1 MGLFGYTND
10 EVSRRSKEIAIR
22 KVNGAE
28 AGDVLQLLSRDIFW
42 TALPAVLLGA
52 AVAWFVGGKWLEQ
65 FSDAIVPSVWLYL
78 SIALVVLLLIVVSV
92 MLRAWKVANENP
104 VNSIKSE

>member
-1 MGLFGYTND
+1 M
-10 EVSRRSKEIAIR
+10 
-22 KVNGAE
+22 
-28 AGDVLQLLSRDIFW
+28 QLLARDIFW

-52 AVAWFVGGKWLEQ
+52 AAAWFVGGKWLEQ
-65 FSDAIVPSVWLYL
+65 FSDAIVPSAWLYL